1 VSDEESGIWGVV
13 FDTRSRLVKRDR
25 DSRVDVYTRV
35 VKAHGGPS
43 RTDLIS
49 TASGGNAYNG
59 GITAYGANRGIIVFG
74 IDEDGGSGLWYRNNN
89 TGNIDDLAFTTE
101 GTLQGIAT
109 SARANFVAFTAAQ
122 AISPL
127 DRSTHNDVFFKHL
140 VDGES
145 Y

>member
-1 VSDEESGIWGVV
+1 MRG
-13 FDTRSRLVKRDR
+13 R
-25 DSRVDVYTRV
+25 
-35 VKAHGGPS
+35 GGPT

-49 TASGGNAYNG
+49 TAPGGAAYNG

-74 IDEDGGSGLWYRNNN
+74 INEGSGSGLWYRNNH
-89 TGNIDDLAFTTE
+89 TGNIDDLAFTT
-101 GTLQGIAT
+101 QGALHDIAT
-109 SARANFVAFTAAQ
+109 SARANFVAFTAQQ

-127 DRSTHNDVFFKHL
+127 DANTHTTVFFKHL